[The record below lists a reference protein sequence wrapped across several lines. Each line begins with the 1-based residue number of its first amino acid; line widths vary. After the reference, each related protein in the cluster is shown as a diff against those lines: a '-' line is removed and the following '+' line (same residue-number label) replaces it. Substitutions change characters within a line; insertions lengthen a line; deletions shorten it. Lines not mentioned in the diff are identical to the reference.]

1 MLNDKVFL
9 KLNEKIVKL
18 WLIAIALFV
27 LMLAAGCAGQNH
39 QTSPAE
45 SAQTTGKN
53 DGQSQQ
59 NSVSPTTPATP
70 SAPVATPAP
79 KIETAPAATP
89 AQKTET
95 APAAAPAPKTGAAS
109 ESTPELTVD
118 AAIKLMDEAR
128 DRNYKLLQ
136 KGGPCDDF
144 NYINDED
151 GGYAFICAELNSKE
165 KIQKYLEEAF
175 TSPIA
180 DTIIGQLNLRKV
192 DNKLAFSPLDWGSMY
207 DWSGI
212 KVTKTTKDG
221 NKVTFLFKVGLLDA
235 SAETKTIEITFKY
248 IDKSG
253 WRVDTKPQHFL

>member
-1 MLNDKVFL
+1 MPNDKVFF

-39 QTSPAE
+39 QSPPAE
-45 SAQTTGKN
+45 SVQTTGKN

-59 NSVSPTTPATP
+59 NSVSPTTPAKP
-70 SAPVATPAP
+70 S
-79 KIETAPAATP
+79 APAATP
-89 AQKTET
+89 A
-95 APAAAPAPKTGAAS
+95 PKTGTAS
-109 ESTPELTVD
+109 EATPELTAD

-144 NYINDED
+144 NYINDDD
-151 GGYAFICAELNSKE
+151 GGYAFICDELNSKE
-165 KIQKYLEEAF
+165 KIQKYLEEVF

-180 DTIIGQLNLRKV
+180 DTIIGQLDLRKM

-207 DWSGI
+207 DWSSI
-212 KVTKTTKDG
+212 KVTETKKDG
-221 NKVTFLFKVGLLDA
+221 NKATFLFKVGLFDA
-235 SAETKTIEITFKY
+235 SVEPKTVEIVFKY
-248 IDKSG
+248 IDKLG
-253 WRVDTKPQHFL
+253 WRVDTEPQHFL

>member
-1 MLNDKVFL
+1 MPNDKVFL
-9 KLNEKIVKL
+9 KLKGKIVKL

-27 LMLAAGCAGQNH
+27 LVLAAGCAGQNH

-45 SAQTTGKN
+45 SAQNTGKN

-70 SAPVATPAP
+70 SAR
-79 KIETAPAATP
+79 AATP

>member
-9 KLNEKIVKL
+9 KLKGKIVKR
-18 WLIAIALFV
+18 WLIAIALFILV
-27 LMLAAGCAGQNH
+27 LVAGCAGQNH
-39 QTSPAE
+39 QSTPAE
-45 SAQTTGKN
+45 SVQPAGKN

-70 SAPVATPAP
+70 SASAATPAQKTGTTPAP
-79 KIETAPAATP
+79 KIETA
-89 AQKTET
+89 
-95 APAAAPAPKTGAAS
+95 S
-109 ESTPELTVD
+109 ESTPELTAD

-136 KGGPCDDF
+136 KGGPCDEF

-165 KIQKYLEEAF
+165 KIQKYLEEVF

-180 DTIIGQLNLRKV
+180 ATIIGQLDLRKK

-207 DWSGI
+207 DWSSI

-221 NKVTFLFKVGLLDA
+221 NKATFLFKVGLLDA
-235 SAETKTIEITFKY
+235 SVEPKTIEITFKY

-253 WRVDTKPQHFL
+253 WRVDTEPQHFL